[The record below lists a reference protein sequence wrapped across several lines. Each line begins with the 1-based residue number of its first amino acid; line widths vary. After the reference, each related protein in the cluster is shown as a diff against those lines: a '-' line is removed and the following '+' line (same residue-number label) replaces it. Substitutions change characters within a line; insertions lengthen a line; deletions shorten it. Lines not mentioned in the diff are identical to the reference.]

1 MKHKFSV
8 LVIAHNN
15 LQGEVYEFDNFKEAQ
30 VYAKARNELINMLYP
45 KGTLQ
50 SLFRP
55 RVVISSL
62 QTLDR
67 LSNSDVPDPAKRANR
82 IRNKKL
88 KQRSNELNEGMI
100 KDIRKK
106 IEEKYMPKIRRNM
119 SKQDLEIVKCYE
131 KAGLAHHLYAALNEE
146 NEEKFR
152 NMIQILADDILNNE
166 VMPALCD
173 IGYVF

>member
-15 LQGEVYEFDNFKEAQ
+15 LQGEVYEFENFKEAQ
-30 VYAKARNELINMLYP
+30 AYAKARNELINMLYP

-62 QTLDR
+62 QTLNRSSSVDK
-67 LSNSDVPDPAKRANR
+67 PDPAKRANR
-82 IRNKKL
+82 NKKL
-88 KQRSNELNEGMI
+88 WQRCNELNEGMTQ
-100 KDIRKK
+100 DIRKK
-106 IEEKYMPKIRRNM
+106 IETKYLPKIRQKM
-119 SKQDLEIVKCYE
+119 SKRDLEIIECYE
-131 KAGLAHHLYAALNEE
+131 KAGLAQRLYGALNKEDEE
-146 NEEKFR
+146 HFR
-152 NMIQILADDILNNE
+152 ESIQILADSILNEE
-166 VMPALCD
+166 VMPTLCD